1 MIISFT
7 NSPQALD
14 KIFKRLSDFCYDNSL
29 SEDMRCNL
37 NVIADEMISNIINYS
52 DSALHNDKLILSIT
66 KKNNDIKL
74 RITDFGEKFNPLLRE
89 TPDVNSSLED
99 RQIGGLGI
107 YIVRK
112 FSKEIRYQ
120 RKKDK
125 NVLTIVLTV
134 K

>member
-1 MIISFT
+1 MIF
-7 NSPQALD
+7 Q
-14 KIFKRLSDFCYDNSL
+14 KLSDFCTDNSL

-52 DSALHNDKLILSIT
+52 DSAVHNDKLILSIT

-74 RITDFGEKFNPLLRE
+74 RITDFGAKFNPLLRE
-89 TPDVNSSLED
+89 SPDVDSSLED
-99 RQIGGLGI
+99 RKIGGLGI
-107 YIVRK
+107 YIVRQ

-120 RKKDK
+120 RKKDR
-125 NVLTIVLTV
+125 NILTIILTV